1 MNLILP
7 GTGAYFIRRSFQN
20 DPVYK
25 ECLRSF
31 ITYLVER
38 RFHQEFFI
46 EGGRTR
52 SGKLLPPR
60 YGMLRYVVDGVRR
73 SEVYDVCFIPTA
85 ITYDQILEV
94 DDYARQEQGEAKEQ
108 ESFGFLV
115 RTIRSL
121 RSRRF
126 GRVYVHF
133 AEPIVLQDHLKQRG
147 DDELTVEKLA
157 FHISNEINAHTRLTA
172 VSAVCSALLSA
183 GRCALTDEELATQLG
198 RMLDFAAER
207 GIPIGRELQ
216 AGPKSAMEAG
226 IRALQGGGR
235 VEHYEGG
242 IDPIYWVPESYRH
255 VASYY
260 RNSVVHFF
268 LVRAITALAVHA
280 AEASANTEA
289 EADVET
295 WALRLRELL
304 KFEFFFRDRAEF
316 SDEVSREHASL
327 SQERQAG
334 LTPIGAAGPQV
345 MLDYLESY
353 WVVTESLG
361 AIAHTHNDISEK
373 DFLARC
379 HSIGRQLLLQ
389 DRIHAPEP
397 LSSSSF
403 RNALKLATNLG
414 AAETTPTG
422 YRRGDSAALKSL
434 SRDLE
439 LLAQLARV

>member
-1 MNLILP
+1 
-7 GTGAYFIRRSFQN
+7 
-20 DPVYK
+20 
-25 ECLRSF
+25 
-31 ITYLVER
+31 
-38 RFHQEFFI
+38 
-46 EGGRTR
+46 
-52 SGKLLPPR
+52 
-60 YGMLRYVVDGVRR
+60 MLRYVVDGVRR
-73 SEVYDVCFIPTA
+73 SEVYDVCFVPTA

-260 RNSVVHFF
+260 RNAVVHFF
-268 LVRAITALAVHA
+268 LVRAITALAMHA

-422 YRRGDSAALKSL
+422 YRRGDPAALKSL